1 MSEAGR
7 AWLQNERRFPLVR
20 IALAGA
26 LMLVC
31 WNGTSEP
38 VLAQVP
44 RIQGQGTAASGM
56 GNAFSAQADDPSA
69 LHYNPAGMTQ
79 LHGVEFMT
87 GVLLSGGTTSFT
99 SPTGA
104 TATGDRNGS
113 VAWPPP
119 GHLYVTANL
128 KDLGV
133 TALGDLTA
141 GIGVTVPFGSLTRWP
156 NDGPFRTATTFN
168 SLPLLD
174 IKPTLAYKMTE
185 DLSIGL
191 GADIYTFSGLFGEG
205 HVERKSVW
213 PGGGGIPAGSQVE
226 LFGADTA
233 AGFNASLLYTAIRNA
248 DGKPLANIGIV
259 YRSQATLHL
268 NGAFLANGA
277 KVSDATATFVLP
289 QVITGAVA
297 LWPVRNREHEWKLEV
312 DVDYVGWKSVRNLDV
327 HLANG
332 GTIPQ
337 PLNWRSTYGVMLGTE
352 YKWLAVET
360 LPFWEVALRAG
371 YTNQQSQMP
380 DFGFDPGSP
389 SADVNIVGGGVGLVC
404 KEQGKFLGFIPCGD
418 VGIGA
423 VKTKLIGLDLSYQAA
438 LYEARTITGN
448 RNPTVNG
455 LYKTT
460 LHTGGVSIR
469 VAF

>member
-1 MSEAGR
+1 M
-7 AWLQNERRFPLVR
+7 FVR
-20 IALAGA
+20 IAVIAA
-26 LMLVC
+26 LTVSVFPLLY
-31 WNGTSEP
+31 GP

-69 LHYNPAGMTQ
+69 LHYNAAGMTQ
-79 LHGVEFMT
+79 LRGVEFLT
-87 GVLLSGGTTSFT
+87 GALLSGGATTFT
-99 SPTGA
+99 SPTGVSA
-104 TATGDRNGS
+104 KGDRDGS
-113 VAWPPP
+113 LAWPPP
-119 GHLYVTANL
+119 THLYLTANL
-128 KDLGV
+128 KDLGIR
-133 TALGDLTA
+133 AFGDLTA
-141 GIGVTVPFGSLTRWP
+141 GVGVTVPFGSVTRWP

-168 SLPLLD
+168 TLPLLD
-174 IKPTLAYKMTE
+174 IKPTVAYKLTD

-205 HVERKSVW
+205 HVERQSVW
-213 PGGGGIPAGSQVE
+213 PGGGGLPAGAQVE

-233 AGFNASLLYTAIRNA
+233 AGFNASLLYTALRNP

-289 QVITGAVA
+289 QVITGAIA
-297 LWPVRNREHEWKLEV
+297 IWPVRNGEREWKLEV

-337 PLNWRSTYGVMLGTE
+337 PLNWRSTYAVMIGTE
-352 YKWLAVET
+352 HRWLT
-360 LPFWEVALRAG
+360 LASLPSWEVALRAG
-371 YTNQQSQMP
+371 YTTQPTQMP
-380 DFGFDPGSP
+380 DFGFDPGVP
-389 SADVNIVGGGVGLVC
+389 SADVHIVGTGLGLVC
-404 KEQGKFLGFIPCGD
+404 KERGKFLGLFTCGE
-418 VGIGA
+418 VGVG
-423 VKTKLIGLDLSYQAA
+423 VLKPKLIGVDLSYQAA
-438 LYEARTITGN
+438 LYEDRTVVGN

-455 LYKTT
+455 SYKTT
-460 LHTGGVSIR
+460 LHTGGISIR

>member
-1 MSEAGR
+1 MSVSGTA
-7 AWLQNERRFPLVR
+7 LVR
-20 IALAGA
+20 IALVVNLA
-26 LMLVC
+26 LWVLP
-31 WNGTSEP
+31 GGDEP
-38 VLAQVP
+38 ALAQVP

-69 LHYNPAGMTQ
+69 LHYNAAGMTQ

-119 GHLYVTANL
+119 GHMYLTANL
-128 KDLGV
+128 KDLGLK
-133 TALGDLTA
+133 ALGDLTV
-141 GIGVTVPFGSLTRWP
+141 GIGLTVPFGSITRWP

-168 SLPLLD
+168 TLPLLD
-174 IKPTLAYKMTE
+174 IKPTLAYKLTE

-191 GADIYTFSGLFGEG
+191 GADIYTFSGAFGEG
-205 HVERKSVW
+205 QVERKSVW
-213 PGGGGIPAGSQVE
+213 PGGGGIPAGAQVE
-226 LFGADTA
+226 LFGSDTA

-248 DGKPLANIGIV
+248 DGKPVANIGIV

-268 NGAFLANGA
+268 NGGFLANGA

-297 LWPVRNREHEWKLEV
+297 FWPVRTREREWKLEV

-332 GTIPQ
+332 ATIPQ
-337 PLNWRSTYGVMLGTE
+337 PLNWQSTYGVMLGTE
-352 YKWLAVET
+352 YKWLT
-360 LPFWEVALRAG
+360 LESLPSWEVAVRAG
-371 YTNQQSQMP
+371 YTNQQTQMP

-389 SADVNIVGGGVGLVC
+389 SADVNIVGAGLGLVC
-404 KEQGKFLGFIPCGD
+404 KERGKFLGLIPCGD
-418 VGIGA
+418 LGVGA
-423 VKTKLIGLDLSYQAA
+423 VRTKLIGLDLSYQAA
-438 LYEARTITGN
+438 LYEERTITGN

-460 LHTGGVSIR
+460 LHTGGISIR